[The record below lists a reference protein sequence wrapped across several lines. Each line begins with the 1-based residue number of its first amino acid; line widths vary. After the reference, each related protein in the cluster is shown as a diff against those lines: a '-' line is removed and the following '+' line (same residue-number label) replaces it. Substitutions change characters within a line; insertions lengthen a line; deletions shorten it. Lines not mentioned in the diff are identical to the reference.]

1 MPKQPDNKNQSTR
14 HHNRR
19 SPEPGQN
26 HALTLNGRIMV
37 LLLVIGFIAAGCGV
51 LIYKLYTL
59 QIRDAEQYRVQAA
72 EQQLSDTQIPATR
85 GSIYSANGKLLA
97 KSSVVWNIIAN
108 PSKCN
113 QDYVAETSQKI
124 SELLNGSVS
133 AEKIQ
138 EQLSKTNSQYRVI
151 AKGIDMVTAQSI
163 IDYANTKRIT
173 NGKAEGDP
181 DAKYETVLSMYKES
195 SSTRE
200 YPNGMYLSSVLGFC
214 DDSGNGMYGLEKS
227 YDEKLVGTPGRSI
240 SSENAW
246 GYELANEESDT
257 HAAINGYNLNLTIDD
272 TIQTVLETELS
283 NAIDDYCRKR
293 GYGVVRQLVGH
304 GIGTHLHEDPSIPN
318 YHQWRRGIKLCPG
331 MTLAIEPMINIGG
344 YEVAWADD
352 DWTVVT
358 MDGSLSAHY
367 ENTVL
372 ITDGEPEILTLT
384 EDEKR
389 LLEG

>member
-1 MPKQPDNKNQSTR
+1 MDFLNLMYRRWIYFSTDPEVLATFFNNRFLLILLVIVLIRIKYTTYSSMWASALVNIPGTILHEMMHYIVGLVLNARPCNFTIFPRKSPDGYYVMGSVGFRNVTFYNAVPSAMA
-14 HHNRR
+14 
-19 SPEPGQN
+19 P
-26 HALTLNGRIMV
+26 L
-37 LLLVIGFIAAGCGV
+37 LLLVIGFIAVGCGV

-72 EQQLSDTQIPATR
+72 EQQLSDTQSPATR

-113 QDYVAETSQKI
+113 QDYVAEASQKI

-181 DAKYETVLSMYKES
+181 DAKYETVLSLYKES

-257 HAAINGYNLNLTIDD
+257 HAAVNGYNLNLTIDD

-283 NAIDDYCRKR
+283 NAIDDYD
-293 GYGVVRQLVGH
+293 VQNL
-304 GIGTHLHEDPSIPN
+304 
-318 YHQWRRGIKLCPG
+318 
-331 MTLAIEPMINIGG
+331 
-344 YEVAWADD
+344 
-352 DWTVVT
+352 
-358 MDGSLSAHY
+358 SLIH
-367 ENTVL
+367 
-372 ITDGEPEILTLT
+372 I
-384 EDEKR
+384 
-389 LLEG
+389 